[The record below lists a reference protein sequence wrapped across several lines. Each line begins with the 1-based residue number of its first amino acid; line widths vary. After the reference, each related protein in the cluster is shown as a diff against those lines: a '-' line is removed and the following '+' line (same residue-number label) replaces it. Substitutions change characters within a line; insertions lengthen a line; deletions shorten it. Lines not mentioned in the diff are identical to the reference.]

1 MKPHK
6 GSGPAVAWL
15 DCSAGASGDMFL
27 GALVDAG
34 VDLAVMQ
41 AAVDA
46 LGTEPI
52 RLRANRVTR
61 HGLVATKV
69 DVEAPEVATDRRW
82 RSIRAMLE
90 GAATDDA
97 VLDSSAR
104 NNAIPESAA
113 LTSAARKLALDA
125 FARLAA
131 AEAAAHGIDE
141 EDVHFHEVG
150 ALDSIADI
158 VGAAAGLAAL
168 GIERLTVSTVTVGGG
183 TTRGSHGSIPLPAPA
198 VLRVLADAGAPVVG
212 AVPYEACT
220 PTGAAIIAAAAAEYG
235 SMPEMVVER
244 IGVGA
249 GGRDPEER
257 ANLLRLVIGREL
269 APVRRIGTAHVHR
282 SGDGSGH
289 GHGHGHGQHDHAAGH
304 GHDAAEVHGHGDA
317 AHEHASPAAR
327 HKPSVSSQGASHP
340 AHHGHE
346 HASPQEHGSPA
357 SHHPGHEHSVSSAQ
371 PASAAPP
378 EHHGA
383 AAPAAKPVVIE
394 TNVDDLD
401 PRLWPAALA
410 ALLAAGASDAWL
422 TPILM
427 KKGRP
432 AHTVHVLCRPDAI
445 ESVRSALVRH
455 TTTIGMRS
463 YEIEKY
469 ALERR
474 YTHVDMDGHAIG
486 VKLALEQGEVVNASV
501 EYEDAAAAAAALARP
516 LKVVIAQATALAA
529 EAYRPGSGGGSLP
542 ISCPHDRF
550 RERFG
555 FQAPTH

>member
-1 MKPHK
+1 MT
-6 GSGPAVAWL
+6 GAARTIAWL

-52 RLRANRVTR
+52 RLRAGKVTR
-61 HGLVATKV
+61 HGLVAVKV
-69 DVEAPEVATDRRW
+69 DVEAPEAATDRRW

-90 GAATDDA
+90 
-97 VLDSSAR
+97 
-104 NNAIPESAA
+104 SAA
-113 LTSAARKLALDA
+113 LDAAVRDLALGA

-131 AEAAAHGIDE
+131 AEAAAHGIAE

-168 GIERLTVSTVTVGGG
+168 GIDRLTASTVTVGGG

-212 AVPYEACT
+212 AVPYESCT
-220 PTGAAIIAAAAAEYG
+220 PTGAAIVAAAAAGYG
-235 SMPEMVVER
+235 SMPELVVDR

-249 GGRDPEER
+249 GGRDPLER
-257 ANLLRLVIGREL
+257 ANLLRLIVGHE
-269 APVRRIGTAHVHR
+269 AAAVRSTGAAHVHR
-282 SGDGSGH
+282 G
-289 GHGHGHGQHDHAAGH
+289 HDHGGAAGH
-304 GHDAAEVHGHGDA
+304 GHHGHSHEPHDHGHGRG
-317 AHEHASPAAR
+317 HRREVSEHD
-327 HKPSVSSQGASHP
+327 H
-340 AHHGHE
+340 
-346 HASPQEHGSPA
+346 
-357 SHHPGHEHSVSSAQ
+357 
-371 PASAAPP
+371 ASAARSHRPAQ
-378 EHHGA
+378 GA
-383 AAPAAKPVVIE
+383 GAKPVVIE

-432 AHTVHVLCRPDAI
+432 AHTVHVLCRPEAI
-445 ESVRSALVRH
+445 AAVRSALVRH

-469 ALERR
+469 ALERQ
-474 YTHVDMDGHAIG
+474 YKHINVDGHEIG
-486 VKLALEQGEVVNASV
+486 VKLALEHGEVVNASV
-501 EYEDAAAAAAALARP
+501 EYEDAAAAAAALGRP

-529 EAYRPGSGGGSLP
+529 EEY
-542 ISCPHDRF
+542 
-550 RERFG
+550 
-555 FQAPTH
+555 

>member
-1 MKPHK
+1 
-6 GSGPAVAWL
+6 
-15 DCSAGASGDMFL
+15 
-27 GALVDAG
+27 
-34 VDLAVMQ
+34 
-41 AAVDA
+41 
-46 LGTEPI
+46 
-52 RLRANRVTR
+52 VTR
-61 HGLVATKV
+61 HGLVGTKV

-90 GAATDDA
+90 NAELDAA
-97 VLDSSAR
+97 VR
-104 NNAIPESAA
+104 
-113 LTSAARKLALDA
+113 RLALDA

-220 PTGAAIIAAAAAEYG
+220 PTGAAIVAAAASDFG
-235 SMPEMVVER
+235 SMPELVVEQ

-249 GGRDPEER
+249 GGRDPQER
-257 ANLLRLVIGREL
+257 ANLLRLVIGREV
-269 APVRRIGTAHVHR
+269 APARRTGTAHVRH
-282 SGDGSGH
+282 GGH
-289 GHGHGHGQHDHAAGH
+289 EHHEHGAGH
-304 GHDAAEVHGHGDA
+304 
-317 AHEHASPAAR
+317 AHEHTGHGSAAHSHSTHDHGAPAAQGN
-327 HKPSVSSQGASHP
+327 PVSEP
-340 AHHGHE
+340 A
-346 HASPQEHGSPA
+346 AQA
-357 SHHPGHEHSVSSAQ
+357 TAPG
-371 PASAAPP
+371 
-378 EHHGA
+378 
-383 AAPAAKPVVIE
+383 AKPVVIE

-432 AHTVHVLCRPDAI
+432 AHTVHVLCRPEMIDA
-445 ESVRSALVRH
+445 VRSALVRH

-469 ALERR
+469 ALERQ
-474 YTHVDMDGHAIG
+474 YTHVNVDGHEIG
-486 VKLALEQGEVVNASV
+486 VKMALERGEVVNASV
-501 EYEDAAAAAAALARP
+501 EYEDAAAAAAALGRP

-529 EAYRPGSGGGSLP
+529 EQY
-542 ISCPHDRF
+542 
-550 RERFG
+550 
-555 FQAPTH
+555 

>member
-1 MKPHK
+1 
-6 GSGPAVAWL
+6 VTIAWL

-27 GALVDAG
+27 GTLVDAG

-52 RLRANRVTR
+52 RLRANTVTR
-61 HGLVATKV
+61 HGLVGTKV

-90 GAATDDA
+90 GAELDTA
-97 VLDSSAR
+97 VR
-104 NNAIPESAA
+104 
-113 LTSAARKLALDA
+113 RLALDA

-168 GIERLTVSTVTVGGG
+168 GIGRLTVSTVTVGGG

-220 PTGAAIIAAAAAEYG
+220 PTGAAIIAAAASGFG
-235 SMPEMVVER
+235 SMPEMVVEQ

-249 GGRDPEER
+249 GGRDPQER
-257 ANLLRLVIGREL
+257 ANLLRLVIGREVVP
-269 APVRRIGTAHVHR
+269 ARRTGAAHVHR
-282 SGDGSGH
+282 GGGH
-289 GHGHGHGQHDHAAGH
+289 EHYEHAAGH
-304 GHDAAEVHGHGDA
+304 AHERAPADHGHGA
-317 AHEHASPAAR
+317 SAHDHATPATQQHSP
-327 HKPSVSSQGASHP
+327 
-340 AHHGHE
+340 HGH
-346 HASPQEHGSPA
+346 G
-357 SHHPGHEHSVSSAQ
+357 
-371 PASAAPP
+371 APP
-378 EHHGA
+378 VRA
-383 AAPAAKPVVIE
+383 AAPGAKPVVIE
-394 TNVDDLD
+394 SNVDDLD

-432 AHTVHVLCRPDAI
+432 AHTVHVLCRPEMIDA
-445 ESVRSALVRH
+445 VRSALVRH

-469 ALERR
+469 ALERQ
-474 YTHVDMDGHAIG
+474 YTHVNVDGHEIG
-486 VKLALEQGEVVNASV
+486 VKIALERGEVVNASV
-501 EYEDAAAAAAALARP
+501 EYEDAAAAAIALSRP

-529 EAYRPGSGGGSLP
+529 EQY
-542 ISCPHDRF
+542 
-550 RERFG
+550 
-555 FQAPTH
+555 

>member
-1 MKPHK
+1 MNERDD
-6 GSGPAVAWL
+6 GAAVIAWL

-34 VDLAVMQ
+34 VDPAVMQ

-90 GAATDDA
+90 GAGLDAAT
-97 VLDSSAR
+97 
-104 NNAIPESAA
+104 
-113 LTSAARKLALDA
+113 RKLALGA

-158 VGAAAGLAAL
+158 VGASAGLAAL
-168 GIERLTVSTVTVGGG
+168 GIGRLTAATVTVGGG

-220 PTGAAIIAAAAAEYG
+220 PTGAAIIAAAASCYG
-235 SMPEMVVER
+235 PMPEMVVER

-249 GGRDPEER
+249 GGRDPKER
-257 ANLLRLVIGREL
+257 ANLLRLLVGREVS
-269 APVRRIGTAHVHR
+269 APVRGSHVR
-282 SGDGSGH
+282 H
-289 GHGHGHGQHDHAAGH
+289 GHGIAASDHGHAHHHHEH
-304 GHDAAEVHGHGDA
+304 GH
-317 AHEHASPAAR
+317 
-327 HKPSVSSQGASHP
+327 
-340 AHHGHE
+340 
-346 HASPQEHGSPA
+346 PA
-357 SHHPGHEHSVSSAQ
+357 SLA
-371 PASAAPP
+371 PAVREPRDGAPRKA
-378 EHHGA
+378 HVRSGA
-383 AAPAAKPVVIE
+383 AAAALEGHAQASARPVVIE

-432 AHTVHVLCRPDAI
+432 AHTVHVLCRPEAI
-445 ESVRSALVRH
+445 APVRSALVRH
-455 TTTIGMRS
+455 TTTIGMRF
-463 YEIEKY
+463 YEIDKY

-474 YTHVDMDGHAIG
+474 YTHVEVDGHRIG
-486 VKLALEQGEVVNASV
+486 VKVALEDGEVVNASV

-529 EAYRPGSGGGSLP
+529 DQY
-542 ISCPHDRF
+542 
-550 RERFG
+550 
-555 FQAPTH
+555 

>member
-1 MKPHK
+1 
-6 GSGPAVAWL
+6 VTIAWL

-34 VDLAVMQ
+34 VEPAVMQ

-52 RLRANRVTR
+52 RLRADKVTR
-61 HGLVATKV
+61 HGLMGTKV

-90 GAATDDA
+90 GAELDA
-97 VLDSSAR
+97 AV
-104 NNAIPESAA
+104 
-113 LTSAARKLALDA
+113 RKLALGA

-168 GIERLTVSTVTVGGG
+168 GIERLTASTVTVGGG

-220 PTGAAIIAAAAAEYG
+220 PTGAAIIAAAATGFG

-249 GGRDPEER
+249 GGRDPQER
-257 ANLLRLVIGREL
+257 ANLLRLVIGREV
-269 APVRRIGTAHVHR
+269 APARRTGAAHVHR
-282 SGDGSGH
+282 GGDEH
-289 GHGHGHGQHDHAAGH
+289 HEHAAGH
-304 GHDAAEVHGHGDA
+304 
-317 AHEHASPAAR
+317 AHEHASATVQHDHGASAHEHTPA
-327 HKPSVSSQGASHP
+327 PQGA
-340 AHHGHE
+340 
-346 HASPQEHGSPA
+346 ASG
-357 SHHPGHEHSVSSAQ
+357 
-371 PASAAPP
+371 
-378 EHHGA
+378 
-383 AAPAAKPVVIE
+383 AKPVVIE

-432 AHTVHVLCRPDAI
+432 AHTVHVLCRPEMIDA
-445 ESVRSALVRH
+445 VRSALVRH

-474 YTHVDMDGHAIG
+474 YTHVNVDGHEIG
-486 VKLALEQGEVVNASV
+486 VKIALEHGEVVNASV
-501 EYEDAAAAAAALARP
+501 EYEDAAAAAAALSRP

-529 EAYRPGSGGGSLP
+529 EQY
-542 ISCPHDRF
+542 
-550 RERFG
+550 
-555 FQAPTH
+555 

>member
-1 MKPHK
+1 
-6 GSGPAVAWL
+6 
-15 DCSAGASGDMFL
+15 MFL

-34 VDLAVMQ
+34 VDLAMMQ

-52 RLRANRVTR
+52 RLRAKKVTR
-61 HGLVATKV
+61 HGLVAVKV

-90 GAATDDA
+90 GADLDA
-97 VLDSSAR
+97 AVRD
-104 NNAIPESAA
+104 
-113 LTSAARKLALDA
+113 LALGA

-131 AEAAAHGIDE
+131 AEAAAHGIAE

-168 GIERLTVSTVTVGGG
+168 GIERLTASTVTVGGG

-220 PTGAAIIAAAAAEYG
+220 PTGAAIVAAAAAGYG
-235 SMPEMVVER
+235 SLPELVVDR

-249 GGRDPEER
+249 GGRDPQER
-257 ANLLRLVIGREL
+257 ANLLRLIVGHEVTP
-269 APVRRIGTAHVHR
+269 ARRTGSAHVHR
-282 SGDGSGH
+282 GGHDHGDASGHGPHGHSHGAHGHDH
-289 GHGHGHGQHDHAAGH
+289 GHGHDHS
-304 GHDAAEVHGHGDA
+304 
-317 AHEHASPAAR
+317 AHEHVAPASEHAPPAA
-327 HKPSVSSQGASHP
+327 Q
-340 AHHGHE
+340 AH
-346 HASPQEHGSPA
+346 QGSPA
-357 SHHPGHEHSVSSAQ
+357 PS
-371 PASAAPP
+371 
-378 EHHGA
+378 
-383 AAPAAKPVVIE
+383 AKPVVIE

-401 PRLWPAALA
+401 PRVWPAALA

-422 TPILM
+422 TPIFM

-432 AHTVHVLCRPDAI
+432 AHTVHVLCRPEMIAA
-445 ESVRSALVRH
+445 VRSALVRH

-469 ALERR
+469 ALERQ
-474 YTHVDMDGHAIG
+474 YKHVNVDGHEIG
-486 VKLALEQGEVVNASV
+486 VKIALEHGEVVNASV
-501 EYEDAAAAAAALARP
+501 EYEDAATAAAALGRP

-529 EAYRPGSGGGSLP
+529 EEY
-542 ISCPHDRF
+542 
-550 RERFG
+550 
-555 FQAPTH
+555 

>member
-1 MKPHK
+1 MT
-6 GSGPAVAWL
+6 GAARTIAWL

-52 RLRANRVTR
+52 RLRAGKVTR
-61 HGLVATKV
+61 HGLVAVKV
-69 DVEAPEVATDRRW
+69 DVEAPEAATDRRW

-90 GAATDDA
+90 
-97 VLDSSAR
+97 
-104 NNAIPESAA
+104 SAA
-113 LTSAARKLALDA
+113 LDAAVRDLALGA

-131 AEAAAHGIDE
+131 AEAAAHGIAE

-168 GIERLTVSTVTVGGG
+168 GIDRLTASTVTVGGG

-212 AVPYEACT
+212 AVPYESCT
-220 PTGAAIIAAAAAEYG
+220 PTGAAIVAAAAAGYG
-235 SMPEMVVER
+235 SMPELVVDR

-249 GGRDPEER
+249 GGRDPLER
-257 ANLLRLVIGREL
+257 ANLLRLIVGHE
-269 APVRRIGTAHVHR
+269 AAAVRSTGAAHVHR
-282 SGDGSGH
+282 G
-289 GHGHGHGQHDHAAGH
+289 HDHGGAAGH
-304 GHDAAEVHGHGDA
+304 GHHGHSHEPHDHGHGRG
-317 AHEHASPAAR
+317 HRREVSEHD
-327 HKPSVSSQGASHP
+327 H
-340 AHHGHE
+340 
-346 HASPQEHGSPA
+346 
-357 SHHPGHEHSVSSAQ
+357 
-371 PASAAPP
+371 ASAARSHRPAQ
-378 EHHGA
+378 GA
-383 AAPAAKPVVIE
+383 GARPVVIE

-432 AHTVHVLCRPDAI
+432 AHTVHVLCRPEAI
-445 ESVRSALVRH
+445 AAVRSALVRH

-469 ALERR
+469 ALERQ
-474 YTHVDMDGHAIG
+474 YKHINVDGHEIG
-486 VKLALEQGEVVNASV
+486 VKLALEHGEVVNASV
-501 EYEDAAAAAAALARP
+501 EYEDAAAAAAALGRP

-529 EAYRPGSGGGSLP
+529 EEY
-542 ISCPHDRF
+542 
-550 RERFG
+550 
-555 FQAPTH
+555 

>member
-1 MKPHK
+1 
-6 GSGPAVAWL
+6 VTIAWL

-27 GALVDAG
+27 GALADAG

-52 RLRANRVTR
+52 RLRAKKVTR
-61 HGLVATKV
+61 HGLVGTKV

-90 GAATDDA
+90 NAELDAA
-97 VLDSSAR
+97 VR
-104 NNAIPESAA
+104 
-113 LTSAARKLALDA
+113 RLALDA

-220 PTGAAIIAAAAAEYG
+220 PTGAAIIAAAASGFG
-235 SMPEMVVER
+235 SMPELVVEQ

-249 GGRDPEER
+249 GGRDPQER
-257 ANLLRLVIGREL
+257 ANLLRLVIGREVVP
-269 APVRRIGTAHVHR
+269 ARRTGAAHVHH
-282 SGDGSGH
+282 GGH
-289 GHGHGHGQHDHAAGH
+289 EHHEHGAGH
-304 GHDAAEVHGHGDA
+304 
-317 AHEHASPAAR
+317 AHEHADHGTAAHER
-327 HKPSVSSQGASHP
+327 S
-340 AHHGHE
+340 AHD
-346 HASPQEHGSPA
+346 HGSPVA
-357 SHHPGHEHSVSSAQ
+357 HGNPVHGR
-371 PASAAPP
+371 AAPVAQ
-378 EHHGA
+378 EHAAQA
-383 AAPAAKPVVIE
+383 AAPGARPVVIE

-432 AHTVHVLCRPDAI
+432 AHTVHVLCRPEMIDA
-445 ESVRSALVRH
+445 VRSALVRH

-469 ALERR
+469 ALDRQ
-474 YTHVDMDGHAIG
+474 YTHVNVDGHEIG
-486 VKLALEQGEVVNASV
+486 VKIALERGEVVNASV
-501 EYEDAAAAAAALARP
+501 EYEDAAAAAAALGRP

-529 EAYRPGSGGGSLP
+529 EQY
-542 ISCPHDRF
+542 
-550 RERFG
+550 
-555 FQAPTH
+555 